1 MGEKIKGRKVSCLL
15 CAKMIQTILAFAE
28 VSDQNFVD
36 DEVVEEE
43 KESSKHNAKRIK
55 SSTASTS
62 SHDQVM

>member
-1 MGEKIKGRKVSCLL
+1 
-15 CAKMIQTILAFAE
+15 MIQTILAFAE

-43 KESSKHNAKRIK
+43 KESSKHNGKRIK
-55 SSTASTS
+55 SITASTS

>member
-1 MGEKIKGRKVSCLL
+1 
-15 CAKMIQTILAFAE
+15 MIQAILAFAE